1 MVIISASYKTDIPA
15 FYGEWFRNRL
25 RAGYCR
31 MVNPY
36 NPRQR
41 RLISLS
47 KDDVDGF
54 VFWTKNLAPFS
65 ESLNDVHE
73 QGYPFVV
80 QYTINGYP
88 RALESRVVDHQKAV
102 DSFADASRRYGQ
114 RSLVWRYDTVILSTL
129 TDAQFHKDNFTKLA
143 DCLAGSTDEV
153 VVSFLQLYKKT
164 SRNMDIASEEHGFRW
179 HDPTVGEKQELLAS
193 FERSASERGMR
204 LSICAQPE
212 LMMPGVSEARCVD
225 AQRLTDVSGRPVVAE
240 LKGNAPGM
248 WLLQVGRHRRLRHLP
263 SRMRVLLRCHGSRES
278 AEAVSRARPR
288 WRVSVS
294 AKRLAREGKRS
305 RFERGRPT
313 PAVASRR
320 MTVTGGTALL
330 VSRRVGRPATENE
343 ISWRALVR
351 RN

>member
-31 MVNPY
+31 MANPY

-65 ESLNDVHE
+65 DCLKDVHE

-129 TDAQFHKDNFTKLA
+129 TDAQFHRENFTNLA
-143 DCLAGSTDEV
+143 DSLAGFTDEV

-164 SRNMDIASEEHGFRW
+164 RRNLDIASEAHGFRW
-179 HDPTVGEKQELLAS
+179 YDPTVEQKQELLAS
-193 FERSASERGMR
+193 FELTASERGMR

-225 AQRLTDVSGRPVVAE
+225 AQRLMDVSGRPVVAE
-240 LKGNAPGM
+240 LRGTRPECGCFRSVDIGDYDTCPHGCVYCYAVMDRAKALKRYREHDPDGEFLFP
-248 WLLQVGRHRRLRHLP
+248 QRDLP
-263 SRMRVLLRCHGSRES
+263 E
-278 AEAVSRARPR
+278 
-288 WRVSVS
+288 
-294 AKRLAREGKRS
+294 KAREAGS
-305 RFERGRPT
+305 NAEGQLP
-313 PAVASRR
+313 
-320 MTVTGGTALL
+320 LL
-330 VSRRVGRPATENE
+330 PPVG
-343 ISWRALVR
+343 
-351 RN
+351 

>member
-25 RAGYCR
+25 HAGYCR

-41 RLISLS
+41 RLVSLR

-65 ESLNDVHE
+65 DSLRDVHE

-129 TDAQFHKDNFTKLA
+129 TDAQFHRENFTNLA
-143 DCLAGSTDEV
+143 DSLAGFTDEV

-164 SRNMDIASEEHGFRW
+164 RRNMDIASEEHGFRW
-179 HDPTVGEKQELLAS
+179 HDPTVEEKQELLAS

-204 LSICAQPE
+204 LSICAQPA
-212 LMMPGVSEARCVD
+212 LMVPGVSEARCVD
-225 AQRLTDVSGRPVVAE
+225 ALRLTDVSGRPVVAQLRGTRPE
-240 LKGNAPGM
+240 CGCFRSVDIGDYDTCPHGCVYCYAVMDRAKALKRYREHDPDGEFLFP
-248 WLLQVGRHRRLRHLP
+248 QRDLP
-263 SRMRVLLRCHGSRES
+263 E
-278 AEAVSRARPR
+278 
-288 WRVSVS
+288 
-294 AKRLAREGKRS
+294 KAREAGS
-305 RFERGRPT
+305 NAGSFHFHPER
-313 PAVASRR
+313 
-320 MTVTGGTALL
+320 
-330 VSRRVGRPATENE
+330 SRRV
-343 ISWRALVR
+343 
-351 RN
+351 